1 MQIHPEDNVLVIR
14 KTIKPGDEEEID
26 GAIIVYDVNIE
37 LGHKVAA
44 RPIFKNELIIKYGV
58 PIGSATKDIAI
69 GSHIHLHNM
78 KSDYISTFI
87 LDNQFKN
94 GQ

>member
-1 MQIHPEDNVLVIR
+1 MQIHPDDNVLVIR
-14 KTIKPGDEEEID
+14 KTITAGDEEEID
-26 GAIIVYDVNIE
+26 GVVILYHANIE

-44 RPIFKNELIIKYGV
+44 KKIQKNELVIKYGV
-58 PIGSATKDIAI
+58 PIGSAIKDIET
-69 GSHIHLHNM
+69 GSHVHLHNM
-78 KSDYISTFI
+78 KSDYIPTFQ